1 MSLRSLCM
9 ILALCVALA
18 CLTALRIGTPEL
30 FGADAVSSD
39 YMIFHLVG
47 ELAALGRV
55 NEAYDPASFKAFLQ
69 EHTGSDVFMT
79 WTYPPPFNLAL
90 QALAPLGAGW
100 GYLVFMLL
108 SLALFVG
115 ALFRLGR
122 DAAIWATTLSLPAMV
137 MTLLTGQN
145 GLLTAGLMAL
155 FASLVLAPK
164 AGRAGLVLGLLAYKP
179 HLGLGLGLAALLRGG
194 WRMVTVA
201 SLTVLG
207 LALLATL
214 AYGEVVWAAFL
225 DSVKTS
231 GVLLQAGEYKFARM
245 VTPFTLL
252 ASLGVTTSAA
262 MAAHTLWVLASFGA
276 LTYACLKGWR
286 LAHVISLAI
295 LAGTTL
301 SPYAYDYDLCVL
313 APALA
318 LSYAALQGLSQRWR
332 IALGAAVLLASG
344 YGLVTALFAAR
355 LGDGFG
361 LVSLGGIGLVATCLI
376 CFHAIAEA
384 NSTETKTHSA

>member
-1 MSLRSLCM
+1 MSLRSFFLV
-9 ILALCVALA
+9 LALLVALA
-18 CLTALRIGTPEL
+18 SLTALRIGAPEL
-30 FGADAVSSD
+30 FDADAVSSD

-47 ELAALGRV
+47 ELAAVGRV
-55 NEAYDPASFKAFLQ
+55 SEAYDPVSFKAFLQ
-69 EHTGSDVFMT
+69 ASTGSAVFMT
-79 WTYPPPFNLAL
+79 WTYPPHFNLPL

-100 GYLVFMLL
+100 GYLVFMLA
-108 SLALFVG
+108 SLALFVA

-122 DAAIWATTLSLPAMV
+122 EAAIWAIALSLPAMV
-137 MTLLTGQN
+137 MSLLTGQN

-155 FASLVLAPK
+155 FASLALAPVS
-164 AGRAGLVLGLLAYKP
+164 ARAGLVLGLLTYKP

-201 SLTVLG
+201 SLTALG
-207 LALLATL
+207 LALLAAL
-214 AYGEVVWAAFL
+214 VYGADVWIAFL
-225 DSVKTS
+225 EGVKTS
-231 GVLLQAGEYKFARM
+231 GTLLQAGEYKFARM

-252 ASLGVTTSAA
+252 ASLGLETSVA
-262 MAAHTLWVLASFGA
+262 MLAHLAWVFISFGA

-286 LAHVISLAI
+286 MAHVISLAI

-318 LSYAALQGLSQRWR
+318 LSYPALQGLTQGWR

-344 YGLVTALFAAR
+344 YGLVTALFAGW

-361 LVSLGGIGLVATCLI
+361 LVSLGGIGLLTTALI
-376 CFHAIAEA
+376 CFYAMVKSEVAQQQNA
-384 NSTETKTHSA
+384 